1 MLLLDVHELS
11 VAFGRRTVVDRVN
24 LSVSDG
30 TFAALIGPNGAGKS
44 TLLRAILGI
53 VPHTSGRITQ
63 SAPVAYVPQG
73 DHARL
78 DLPLTALDV
87 VMMGR
92 FRHTPWWRPTRR
104 SDRIAARSALAD
116 VGMDAH
122 ATCQIGELSGGQR
135 QRIMI
140 ARALA
145 QDASVLLL
153 DEPLTGIDS
162 VSEALI
168 LSLLR
173 TLCDGGRAVVM
184 STHDLNQAARE
195 CDRLIFLNERIIAD
209 GPASETFN
217 PDVLRATYGGDLFV
231 SDAAGLPIGVVDD
244 ASHHHHA
251 PGHTHAHHPEHHA
264 EAAAPPTG

>member
-1 MLLLDVHELS
+1 MTLLDVDDLS
-11 VAFGRRTVVDRVN
+11 VEFGRRTILDRVH
-24 LSVSDG
+24 LSVEGG

-44 TLLRAILGI
+44 TLLRAILEI
-53 VPHTSGRITQ
+53 VPHSSGHVSRN
-63 SAPVAYVPQG
+63 APIAYVPQG

-92 FRHTPWWRPTRR
+92 FRQTPWCRPTRR
-104 SDRIAARSALAD
+104 SDRAAARSALVG
-116 VGMDAH
+116 VGMEAH
-122 ATCQIGELSGGQR
+122 AACQIGELSGGQR

-153 DEPLTGIDS
+153 DEPLTGVDS
-162 VSEALI
+162 SSGAFI

-173 TLCDGGRAVVM
+173 ALCDDGRAVVM

-195 CDRLIFLNERIIAD
+195 CDRLIFLNGRVVAD
-209 GPASETFN
+209 GPPSETFT

-231 SDAAGLPIGVVDD
+231 SDVDGAPMGVFDD

-251 PGHTHAHHPEHHA
+251 LGGGHAHHHERHA
-264 EAAAPPTG
+264 SGGGDQTG